1 MTTRPPLQGVLPVF
15 QTPFHD
21 DESIHY
27 EALGREIRWLYDQ
40 GADGI
45 VLAMVS
51 EVLRLSTGERQE
63 LAEFAC
69 GTGRDRGVVVIS
81 VGSESSHTSRLLTRH
96 AEQCGADAVMAIPP
110 LPATLSE
117 RQLEF
122 YYESILDASS
132 LPVIV
137 QDASGYV
144 GRPMSIE
151 LQARLYKRHSARVL
165 FKPEAHPIGPR
176 LSELHAA
183 TGGGARVF
191 EGSGGAAL
199 IDTYRR
205 GVSGTMPGADLIR
218 PLVALWQALQS
229 GDEQRAWNIGLPLAC
244 LATLQ
249 PTLDAYLAV
258 EKYLLVK
265 QGVLDSTRVRG
276 PADFELDEAAREQ
289 IDRLFHL
296 LLAASDSTEP

>member
-1 MTTRPPLQGVLPVF
+1 VF

-21 DESIHY
+21 DDSINY
-27 EALGREIRWLYDQ
+27 DTLGREIQWLFDQ

-51 EVLRLSTGERQE
+51 EVLRLSTEERQE
-63 LAEFAC
+63 LAQFAC
-69 GTGRDRGVVVIS
+69 RVGRERGVVVIS
-81 VGSESSHTSRLLTRH
+81 VGSESCHTSQMLARH

-110 LPATLSE
+110 LTALLSE
-117 RQLEF
+117 RQTES
-122 YYESILDASS
+122 YYESILEASS

-144 GRPMSIE
+144 GRPMSID
-151 LQARLYKRHSARVL
+151 LQARLYNRYPGRVL

-183 TGGGARVF
+183 TGGTAGVF

-199 IDTYRR
+199 IDTYGR
-205 GVSGTMPGADLIR
+205 GVRGTMPGADLIQ
-218 PLVALWQALQS
+218 PLVALWRALTS
-229 GDEQRAWNIGLPLAC
+229 GDEQRAWRIALPLGC

-249 PTLDAYLAV
+249 PSLEAYLAV

-265 QGVLDSTRVRG
+265 QGVFESARVRP
-276 PADFELDEAAREQ
+276 PAGFELDEPTRRQ
-289 IDRLFHL
+289 IDRLFNL
-296 LLAASDSTEP
+296 LLAAAEPSS